1 MGLFNKIIEGIKGLF
16 GIKSKNQPK
25 QLDAPRTRNS
35 VSIGEFKQQE
45 ESYNN
50 EKQENDLN
58 SVYEDFKEN
67 IDNSDLEDWEKEVE
81 DELGIFRAK
90 ENGEKKKEDI
100 VEDKN
105 EALDRELSENLDK
118 GLSELDND
126 IEKEKR
132 IEPLIRASFEREV
145 KAMDEEQQKAQ
156 EIARKNE
163 NSEKNNEES
172 IDSKTWEDFLEEL
185 KKIDEVSEEELNN
198 DSNSIYEDFVENNS
212 NQTES
217 EEWKKELEEDLGKLK
232 YEEDRVVHSE
242 QELVEDMD
250 KQLEGLDEKNKK
262 EQNRKLLIQA
272 YARGKLEEQLEESK
286 RAREDEEANEKS
298 EKWKESIGTASKRLK
313 VRTDEEERLSEEQL
327 DEFLKNIRKM
337 DDEAVLE
344 SKAKKIE
351 EEKYKEELEKELAKQ
366 KKEHNNVETEVWK
379 YKLGKDL
386 REMDDDSVKEKENP
400 FER

>member
-35 VSIGEFKQQE
+35 ASISEFKQQE

-58 SVYEDFKEN
+58 SVYEDF
-67 IDNSDLEDWEKEVE
+67 
-81 DELGIFRAK
+81 
-90 ENGEKKKEDI
+90 
-100 VEDKN
+100 
-105 EALDRELSENLDK
+105 
-118 GLSELDND
+118 
-126 IEKEKR
+126 
-132 IEPLIRASFEREV
+132 
-145 KAMDEEQQKAQ
+145 
-156 EIARKNE
+156 
-163 NSEKNNEES
+163 
-172 IDSKTWEDFLEEL
+172 
-185 KKIDEVSEEELNN
+185 
-198 DSNSIYEDFVENNS
+198 VENNL

-217 EEWKKELEEDLGKLK
+217 EEWKKELEEDLRKLK

-286 RAREDEEANEKS
+286 RDRE
-298 EKWKESIGTASKRLK
+298 
-313 VRTDEEERLSEEQL
+313 DEEERLSEEQL
-327 DEFLKNIRKM
+327 DEFLKNIGKM

-351 EEKYKEELEKELAKQ
+351 EEKDKEELEKELAKQ
-366 KKEHNNVETEVWK
+366 KKEYNNVETEVWK